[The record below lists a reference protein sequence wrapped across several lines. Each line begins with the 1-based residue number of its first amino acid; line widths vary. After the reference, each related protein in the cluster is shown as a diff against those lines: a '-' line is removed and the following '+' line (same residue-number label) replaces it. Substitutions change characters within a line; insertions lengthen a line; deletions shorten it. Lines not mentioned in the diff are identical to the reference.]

1 MAASELVTAVGHFTD
16 RTHAE
21 HAVEE
26 LLASGFRAEDI
37 GFLVPGGD
45 ANIEV
50 PPLDPGDRAEAG
62 AGVGALAGGAL
73 GGLLGAALATSV
85 IPGIGPVIAGG
96 LLVGAVEAALAGAT
110 GGGIIGALVGMRIPE
125 EEARHHHGAFHSG
138 RTLVTVRAEG
148 RYDKALVIMQRA
160 AEWEEKPHG
169 HPGERLASLEG
180 GNSEGDGAGTRLC
193 PASVRSSLTSA
204 AIQAEIAENGSEQ
217 SSV

>member
-1 MAASELVTAVGHFTD
+1 MAASERVTAVGHFSD

-26 LLASGFRAEDI
+26 LLASGFQADQI

-45 ANIEV
+45 VKMEV

-85 IPGIGPVIAGG
+85 IPGVGPVIAGG

-110 GGGIIGALVGMRIPE
+110 GGGIIGALIGMRIPE

-148 RYDKALVIMQRA
+148 RYDEALAILQRA
-160 AEWEEKPHG
+160 AEWEEKRHG
-169 HPGERLASLEG
+169 HPGERLASLDDAP
-180 GNSEGDGAGTRLC
+180 STSDDAG
-193 PASVRSSLTSA
+193 SA
-204 AIQAEIAENGSEQ
+204 F
-217 SSV
+217 VPRP